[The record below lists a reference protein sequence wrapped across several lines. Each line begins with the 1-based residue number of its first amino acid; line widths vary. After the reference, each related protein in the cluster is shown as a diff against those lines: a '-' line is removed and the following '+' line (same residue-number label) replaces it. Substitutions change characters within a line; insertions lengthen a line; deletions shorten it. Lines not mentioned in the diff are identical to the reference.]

1 MPKLVAETARD
12 AAAGDDAG
20 AGLERP
26 RIAVVVA
33 GMHRSG
39 TSALTRL
46 LVGLGCTPPRTPL
59 AADAHNALGYWESS
73 VITELNDAILASAG
87 SSWDDWGVFNP
98 AWQDSPAARPYRN
111 RALQALVGEFGDS
124 PLFVLKDPRLCR
136 LLPVWRDWLAE
147 VGATPRV
154 VVPVR
159 NPLEVAASLARRD
172 VIEEPFG
179 ALLWL
184 RHMLDAEAGCRDG
197 RRAFV
202 HYDDVL
208 GNWQAAAE
216 RLGRGLAIAWPR
228 RSTVAAVE
236 IEENL
241 PPALKHQVRTDAQVA
256 DAPMLAAWVKS
267 TYAVLSRWARDD
279 RRAGDEATLDAARA
293 SLAEAEPVFRP
304 TLLLGQ
310 GARQRVAKLDIE
322 LAERRREIDGLAA
335 ELAAKDGELAQ
346 LGETLTERDVRIDAL
361 QHEVLARDGR
371 LAELDA
377 RRREIDGLR
386 AELAQLGGT
395 LTERDARIDALQHEV
410 LARDGRL
417 AERDAKVAA
426 LEQEM
431 ERRLGAVVAA
441 NELLEA
447 RVAGQA
453 RELDAL
459 SASTSWRITR
469 PLRAVKRMLL
479 AIRRRGARAPRSAI
493 LRPARRLWH
502 WLPLTR
508 AQREG
513 VHGAGLASG
522 DALRYDRA
530 GGYVASGR
538 LELAERNHQA
548 AQGKGRVPVLFDAAW
563 YLANNGDVE
572 RAGAD
577 PLDHY
582 LECGATEGRL
592 PLAIDP
598 GDIDP
603 MIESLHRLNQEDA
616 SAFEFDGAF
625 YVALHPDLL
634 PLDEAE
640 LARHYEAHGKA
651 ESRVGSKGKFVAS
664 FCRRPAEIPL
674 DFRADEYIDL
684 YPDLA
689 GFRERPALEALRHYM
704 LHGRWEPRLHTLRG
718 DAPPPAERPAA
729 APVMVGAPRALCVLV
744 HVYYPELWPEL
755 AAYIANLPRAS
766 HDLYVNLVDGTFSQQ
781 LLTDIRAAF
790 PEARIYIS
798 ENAGRD
804 IGGHFQLLRNL
815 RIEDYAV
822 FCLLHT
828 KRSPHMAPGEVQR
841 WRRRLL
847 LPLLGSPERALENLE
862 LLRTDAAIGQ
872 LGAEACRYTELGANS
887 EKYLEALKR
896 LGIEEDASQVEFLT
910 GTMMFVRADVLRR
923 VFERLRDVPFEAGDG
938 RDTAFHRDGQWA
950 HAVERAIGAVVRDMG
965 YRCAWRPAE
974 GA

>member
-1 MPKLVAETARD
+1 M
-12 AAAGDDAG
+12 
-20 AGLERP
+20 
-26 RIAVVVA
+26 
-33 GMHRSG
+33 
-39 TSALTRL
+39 
-46 LVGLGCTPPRTPL
+46 
-59 AADAHNALGYWESS
+59 
-73 VITELNDAILASAG
+73 
-87 SSWDDWGVFNP
+87 
-98 AWQDSPAARPYRN
+98 
-111 RALQALVGEFGDS
+111 
-124 PLFVLKDPRLCR
+124 
-136 LLPVWRDWLAE
+136 
-147 VGATPRV
+147 
-154 VVPVR
+154 
-159 NPLEVAASLARRD
+159 
-172 VIEEPFG
+172 
-179 ALLWL
+179 
-184 RHMLDAEAGCRDG
+184 
-197 RRAFV
+197 
-202 HYDDVL
+202 
-208 GNWQAAAE
+208 
-216 RLGRGLAIAWPR
+216 
-228 RSTVAAVE
+228 
-236 IEENL
+236 
-241 PPALKHQVRTDAQVA
+241 
-256 DAPMLAAWVKS
+256 
-267 TYAVLSRWARDD
+267 
-279 RRAGDEATLDAARA
+279 
-293 SLAEAEPVFRP
+293 
-304 TLLLGQ
+304 
-310 GARQRVAKLDIE
+310 
-322 LAERRREIDGLAA
+322 
-335 ELAAKDGELAQ
+335 
-346 LGETLTERDVRIDAL
+346 
-361 QHEVLARDGR
+361 
-371 LAELDA
+371 
-377 RRREIDGLR
+377 
-386 AELAQLGGT
+386 
-395 LTERDARIDALQHEV
+395 
-410 LARDGRL
+410 
-417 AERDAKVAA
+417 
-426 LEQEM
+426 
-431 ERRLGAVVAA
+431 
-441 NELLEA
+441 
-447 RVAGQA
+447 
-453 RELDAL
+453 
-459 SASTSWRITR
+459 
-469 PLRAVKRMLL
+469 
-479 AIRRRGARAPRSAI
+479 
-493 LRPARRLWH
+493 
-502 WLPLTR
+502 
-508 AQREG
+508 
-513 VHGAGLASG
+513 ASG

-563 YLANNGDVE
+563 YLANNEDVE

-640 LARHYEAHGKA
+640 LAHHYEAHGKA
-651 ESRVGSKGKFVAS
+651 ESRVGSKGEFVAQL
-664 FCRRPAEIPL
+664 CRRPAEIPL

-781 LLTDIRAAF
+781 LLADIRVAF

-872 LGAEACRYTELGANS
+872 LGAEACRHTELGANS

>member
-1 MPKLVAETARD
+1 M
-12 AAAGDDAG
+12 
-20 AGLERP
+20 
-26 RIAVVVA
+26 RI
-33 GMHRSG
+33 
-39 TSALTRL
+39 
-46 LVGLGCTPPRTPL
+46 
-59 AADAHNALGYWESS
+59 D
-73 VITELNDAILASAG
+73 
-87 SSWDDWGVFNP
+87 
-98 AWQDSPAARPYRN
+98 
-111 RALQALVGEFGDS
+111 ALQHE
-124 PLFVLKDPRLCR
+124 VL
-136 LLPVWRDWLAE
+136 A
-147 VGATPRV
+147 
-154 VVPVR
+154 
-159 NPLEVAASLARRD
+159 
-172 VIEEPFG
+172 
-179 ALLWL
+179 
-184 RHMLDAEAGCRDG
+184 RDG
-197 RRAFV
+197 R
-202 HYDDVL
+202 L
-208 GNWQAAAE
+208 AE
-216 RLGRGLAIAWPR
+216 
-228 RSTVAAVE
+228 
-236 IEENL
+236 
-241 PPALKHQVRTDAQVA
+241 
-256 DAPMLAAWVKS
+256 
-267 TYAVLSRWARDD
+267 
-279 RRAGDEATLDAARA
+279 LDARH
-293 SLAEAEPVFRP
+293 
-304 TLLLGQ
+304 
-310 GARQRVAKLDIE
+310 
-322 LAERRREIDGLAA
+322 REIDGLRTD
-335 ELAAKDGELAQ
+335 LAAKDAELAQ
-346 LGETLTERDVRIDAL
+346 LGEALTERDVRIDAL

-371 LAELDA
+371 LAE
-377 RRREIDGLR
+377 
-386 AELAQLGGT
+386 Q
-395 LTERDARIDALQHEV
+395 DARIGDLEREV
-410 LARDGRL
+410 VDRDGRL
-417 AERDAKVAA
+417 GAA
-426 LEQEM
+426 
-431 ERRLGAVVAA
+431 VAA
-441 NELLEA
+441 NEHLEA

-459 SASTSWRITR
+459 SASTSWRITW
-469 PLRAVKRMLL
+469 PLRAVKRMVLTT
-479 AIRRRGARAPRSAI
+479 RRRGARALRFAI

-502 WLPLTR
+502 WLPLTS
-508 AQREG
+508 AQRED
-513 VHGAGLASG
+513 VHGVLARRLAKGLPIG

-538 LELAERNHQA
+538 LELAERNHRA

-563 YLANNGDVE
+563 YLANNEDVE

-592 PLAIDP
+592 PLAIEP

-625 YVALHPDLL
+625 YAALHPDLL

-640 LARHYEAHGKA
+640 VAHHYEAHGKA
-651 ESRVGSKGKFVAS
+651 ESRVGSKGEFVAS
-664 FCRRPAEIPL
+664 LCRRPAEIPL

-718 DAPPPAERPAA
+718 DAPPPSERPAA
-729 APVMVGAPRALCVLV
+729 APVMVGAPNAVCVLV

-766 HDLYVNLVDGTFSQQ
+766 HDLYVNLVDGTFSEQ
-781 LLTDIRAAF
+781 LLADIRAAF
-790 PEARIYIS
+790 PAARIYIS

-804 IGGHFQLLRNL
+804 IGGHFQLLGNL

-841 WRRRLL
+841 WRRKLL

-862 LLRTDAAIGQ
+862 LLRTDATIGQ

-910 GTMMFVRADVLRR
+910 GTMMFVRGDVLRR

-938 RDTAFHRDGQWA
+938 RDTAFHQDGQWA